1 MQLKNTLQMLKKS
14 SLSIHGYMRR
24 RQDIVDVLTTGGNK
38 ISYEELINFILDGIG
53 SEFDLAAMHTTSTL
67 DSTIKMIKSF

>member
-14 SLSIHGYMRR
+14 SLSIHEYTRR

-38 ISYEELINFILDGIG
+38 ISYEELINFIYMALDQNLI
-53 SEFDLAAMHTTSTL
+53 
-67 DSTIKMIKSF
+67 